1 MDVSGASMSMSAK
14 REMPVLDSPKNL
26 ATNVLYIS
34 CLLATWDDL
43 MFWRT
48 HDANPLAY
56 LPKKSRRAL
65 ASTGVSPRLALLMDT
80 NESYAVRRASEVPM
94 ATYELR
100 RLGAKVQSVMCI

>member
-1 MDVSGASMSMSAK
+1 MDVSGASMSISAK
-14 REMPVLDSPKNL
+14 MPVLDSPKNL

-65 ASTGVSPRLALLMDT
+65 ASSSVSPRFALLMDV
-80 NESYAVRRASEVPM
+80 NEPYAARRASEVPLPHPSFGGLVPKGLSGKC
-94 ATYELR
+94 A
-100 RLGAKVQSVMCI
+100 